1 MDLCRTR
8 MPILM
13 TVPNVH
19 FKIKMNSEKPGPAVP
34 NIPIRD
40 ARPAPPR
47 PRGKW
52 LPLLALSPKIFK
64 TALPRPAQCLRIGVQ
79 EDIFVFNHIQAFGKL
94 KNLQLG

>member
-34 NIPIRD
+34 LQYPHQGCTP
-40 ARPAPPR
+40 RPAPAP
-47 PRGKW
+47 GKMAA
-52 LPLLALSPKIFK
+52 LAPKIFK
-64 TALPRPAQCLRIGVQ
+64 TAPPRPT
-79 EDIFVFNHIQAFGKL
+79 L
-94 KNLQLG
+94 KMPRV